1 MVSSEHAWEVWML
14 SSHWSRELTHSSTA
28 QMSYGYCSLS
38 PTLCCPTTLCTLTP
52 IALTPLSVLPDLSVL
67 TQCLHPGLLSSIIA
81 LSFLARTFAVFVC
94 LSLSL
99 SLCLSLSCCG
109 NQCDETAVCSIFWR
123 GQVCWMV
130 VLNVSAWRSL
140 FLQYTIVVVSMI
152 S

>member
-81 LSFLARTFAVFVC
+81 LSFLARTFVC

-99 SLCLSLSCCG
+99 FLFLSLVVATSAMGQLYVRTSCGDKCVGLASGCLSSLCGYVASQHPRSCLCP
-109 NQCDETAVCSIFWR
+109 
-123 GQVCWMV
+123 
-130 VLNVSAWRSL
+130 L
-140 FLQYTIVVVSMI
+140 
-152 S
+152 